1 MLSVLPAPLSPLKE
15 EEEESRLMVLD
26 TREEVLYTASP
37 PNSQLP
43 EVWNSSAISYNSQTA
58 TEDTF
63 KLAEYNIQN
72 KIQAI
77 LRLYTTFQMA
87 F

>member
-15 EEEESRLMVLD
+15 EEEESVLMVLA
-26 TREEVLYTASP
+26 TREKVLYIASP

-43 EVWNSSAISYNSQTA
+43 EVWKSSYKSQTA

-63 KLAEYNIQN
+63 KLAEHNIQN